1 MMDARAFYT
10 SAAWIKCRTGYMQS
24 QHYVCERC
32 GGIGEICRHKTY
44 ITPENIHD
52 PYITLNWDNL
62 ECVCQHAI
70 MWNIILHRLPEMD
83 CSLIVM
89 VIYRKCDTPIYKK

>member
-1 MMDARAFYT
+1 MMDSRAVYT

-32 GGIGEICRHKTY
+32 GGIGEICHHKTY

-62 ECVCQHAI
+62 ECVCQHCHNAE
-70 MWNIILHRLPEMD
+70 HHT
-83 CSLIVM
+83 S
-89 VIYRKCDTPIYKK
+89 PITRDGLQFDEEGNLQKMQSPHL

>member
-32 GGIGEICRHKTY
+32 GGIGEICHHKTY

-62 ECVCQHAI
+62 ECVCQHCH
-70 MWNIILHRLPEMD
+70 NVEHHT
-83 CSLIVM
+83 S
-89 VIYRKCDTPIYKK
+89 PITRDGLQFDSDGNLQKM

>member
-1 MMDARAFYT
+1 MAKGYAKAFYT

-32 GGIGEICRHKTY
+32 GGIGEICHHKTY

-62 ECVCQHAI
+62 ECVCH
-70 MWNIILHRLPEMD
+70 HCHTVEHH
-83 CSLIVM
+83 S
-89 VIYRKCDTPIYKK
+89 KPITREGLQFDEDGNLQKM